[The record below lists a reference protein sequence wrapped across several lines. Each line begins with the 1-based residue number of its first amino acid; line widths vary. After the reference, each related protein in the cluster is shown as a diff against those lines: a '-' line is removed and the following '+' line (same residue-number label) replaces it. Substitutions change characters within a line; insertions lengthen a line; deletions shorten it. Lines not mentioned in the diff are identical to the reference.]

1 MTAPA
6 LARPHASALV
16 TLLAASIDAY
26 LGESPAVHPARYVVL
41 YPDPGTPDG
50 TLGDRHRW
58 LLLEFQVTAVGT
70 TVEQCLWA
78 ADTARTVLLTSVPTV
93 SGRLVHPLWQVG
105 IPPPVRRDDDVQP
118 PLYVQPVSY
127 RLRSV
132 PA

>member
-6 LARPHASALV
+6 PARPHSTALV
-16 TLLAASIDAY
+16 ALLTAAIPAY
-26 LGESPAVHPARYVVL
+26 LGEAPATRPARYVVL
-41 YPDPGTPDG
+41 YPDPGTPEG

-70 TVEQCLWA
+70 TVEQCQWA
-78 ADTARTVLLTSVPTV
+78 ADTARTTLLTQIPTV
-93 SGRLVHPLWQVG
+93 AGRVVHPLWQVG
-105 IPPPVRRDDDVQP
+105 YPPPVRRDDDVQP
-118 PLYVQPVSY
+118 PVYVQPVSY